1 MLFSLATTT
10 TKSLVR
16 IVSQI
21 SKIRGLKERL
31 MMNLKNW
38 KEMKTDFATRKNR
51 QNP

>member
-1 MLFSLATTT
+1 M
-10 TKSLVR
+10 KNLVR

-21 SKIRGLKERL
+21 SKIQGLKERL

-38 KEMKTDFATRKNR
+38 KEMIMDFATHTNQ